1 MVRGWYQMSV
11 LSSSTMPWERDPSHL
26 QPSKAYLRV
35 RRVNRAIMETWF
47 REIST
52 VDVDTLPDQGG
63 IIYTAWHPGGLI
75 DPMLMMAALPGGL
88 TFAAKST
95 LFKIPILSRIM
106 KWINV
111 QPVQRAQDSDATP
124 DERKKSNSKLID
136 TLAELVA
143 NGERIAI
150 FPEGMSHSESH
161 AVEMK
166 MGAARI
172 LLEAHRRAV
181 AAGKPTPNIVPIGLH
196 YSDQHSFRERV
207 SLQINRSFETP
218 PMPGEEG
225 APQPSKE
232 ELEEHSEQAHDRTWC
247 RKVTSLLQTE
257 INRISHAQ
265 ESWEDRELVWRAR
278 RMIHTVRSGENVSKL
293 PYDEAVLGSRR
304 VRAAWQYLS
313 INDSERTEEIEA
325 KFKDHHRD
333 MERIQLRSWEL
344 KDRKKKISKKAFVKN
359 FAFWV
364 WSAAWMLGFV
374 TWSAMIA
381 TGVPYLFVRFFVS
394 MKANKQENKA
404 GIGSMKLLYSI
415 GLYPIWWLFCAI
427 TLGWFI
433 ASAASPLQNIN
444 LPGFIL
450 PVLAAIPWP
459 LVSILLLFWWP
470 VSARLHLKLYQR
482 LSKSWRNL
490 RLWFKLRSGQIEW
503 EALIQA
509 HQSLAIEM
517 ASIGNGLILPGDPD
531 WREPPTGKEDWEM
544 VQFRPSEG

>member
-1 MVRGWYQMSV
+1 MSV
-11 LSSSTMPWERDPSHL
+11 PTTASMAWESDPPHL
-26 QPSKAYLRV
+26 QPSKGYLRV

-52 VDVDTLPDQGG
+52 VDVDTLPEDGG

-95 LFKIPILSRIM
+95 LFKIPVLSRIM
-106 KWINV
+106 KWIDV
-111 QPVQRAQDSDATP
+111 QPVEREQDGVASP
-124 DERKKSNSKLID
+124 EERKKANSKLID

-150 FPEGMSHSESH
+150 FPEGMSHTESY
-161 AVEMK
+161 AVELK
-166 MGAARI
+166 TGAARI

-181 AAGKPTPNIVPIGLH
+181 AKGKPTPNIVPIGLH

-207 SLQINRSFETP
+207 SLQINRPLEAP
-218 PMPGEEG
+218 PLPQTDGS
-225 APQPSKE
+225 PQPSEE
-232 ELEEHSEQAHDRTWC
+232 ELVQHGEQAHDRAWC
-247 RKVTSLLQTE
+247 KEVTSLLQTE
-257 INRISHAQ
+257 INRTSHAQ

-278 RMIHTVRSGENVSKL
+278 RMIHTIRSGENVSKIS
-293 PYDEAVLGSRR
+293 YNEAVLGSRR
-304 VRAAWQYLS
+304 VRAAWQYFS
-313 INDSERTEEIEA
+313 VNDPDRTEEIET
-325 KFKDHHRD
+325 KFKEHHKD

-344 KDRKKKISKKAFVKN
+344 QDRRKKISKKAFVRN
-359 FAFWV
+359 LALWI
-364 WSAAWMLGFV
+364 WSASWMLGFV

-394 MKANKQENKA
+394 MKASRQENKA

-433 ASAASPLQNIN
+433 ASASSPLQDVN

-450 PVLAAIPWP
+450 PVLAAIPWM
-459 LVSILLLFWWP
+459 LVSIILLFWWP

-482 LSKSWRNL
+482 LSKSWKNL

-503 EALIQA
+503 ESLIQA
-509 HQSLAIEM
+509 HQALAMEM

-531 WREPPTGKEDWEM
+531 WQEPPAGKDDWEM

>member
-1 MVRGWYQMSV
+1 MLV
-11 LSSSTMPWERDPSHL
+11 LPSTTMTWESDPSHL
-26 QPSKAYLRV
+26 LPSKGYLRV

-52 VDVDTLPDQGG
+52 VDVDTLPEEGG

-95 LFKIPILSRIM
+95 LFKIPVLSRIM

-111 QPVQRAQDSDATP
+111 QPVQRAEDNVASP
-124 DERKKSNSKLID
+124 EERKQANSKLID

-150 FPEGMSHSESH
+150 FPEGKSHTESY
-161 AVEMK
+161 AVELK
-166 MGAARI
+166 SGASRI
-172 LLEAHRRAV
+172 LLEAHRRSE
-181 AAGKPTPNIVPIGLH
+181 AAGKPTPSIVPIGLH

-207 SLQINRSFETP
+207 SLQINRPVETP
-218 PMPGEEG
+218 PMPLQDG
-225 APQPSKE
+225 APLPNE
-232 ELEEHSEQAHDRTWC
+232 DEIGTYGDDAHDRAWC
-247 RKVTSLLQTE
+247 KEVTSMLQTE

-278 RMIHTVRSGENVSKL
+278 RMIHTIRSGENVSKIG
-293 PYDEAVLGSRR
+293 YNEAVLGSRR
-304 VRAAWQYLS
+304 VRAAWQYFS
-313 INDSERTEEIEA
+313 ANDPKRTQEIED
-325 KFKDHHRD
+325 KFKSHHNE

-344 KDRKKKISKKAFVKN
+344 KDRKKKISKTAFIKN

-364 WSAAWMLGFV
+364 WSASWMLGFV

-381 TGVPYLFVRFFVS
+381 TSIPYLFVRFFVS
-394 MKANKQENKA
+394 MKASKEENKA
-404 GIGSMKLLYSI
+404 GVGSMKLLYSI

-433 ASAASPLQNIN
+433 ASAASPLQSID

-459 LVSILLLFWWP
+459 LVSVILLFWWP
-470 VSARLHLKLYQR
+470 VSARLHLKLYHR

-503 EALIQA
+503 DSLIQA
-509 HQSLAIEM
+509 HQSLAMEM
-517 ASIGNGLILPGDPD
+517 ASIGDGLILPGDPD
-531 WREPPTGKEDWEM
+531 WLEPPTGKDDWEM
-544 VQFRPSEG
+544 VRFRASQG

>member
-1 MVRGWYQMSV
+1 MSV
-11 LSSSTMPWERDPSHL
+11 PTTSSMAWESDPPHL
-26 QPSKAYLRV
+26 QPSKGYLRV

-52 VDVDTLPDQGG
+52 VDVDTLPEDGG

-88 TFAAKST
+88 TFTAKST
-95 LFKIPILSRIM
+95 LFKIPVLSRIM
-106 KWINV
+106 KWIDV
-111 QPVQRAQDSDATP
+111 QPVEREQDGVASP
-124 DERKKSNSKLID
+124 EERKKANSKLID

-150 FPEGMSHSESH
+150 FPEGMSHTESY
-161 AVEMK
+161 AVELK
-166 MGAARI
+166 TGAARI

-181 AAGKPTPNIVPIGLH
+181 AKGKPTPNIVPIGLH

-207 SLQINRSFETP
+207 SLQINRPLEAP
-218 PMPGEEG
+218 PLPQTNGS
-225 APQPSKE
+225 PQPSEE
-232 ELEEHSEQAHDRTWC
+232 ELVQHGEEAHDRAWC
-247 RKVTSLLQTE
+247 KEVTSLLQTE
-257 INRISHAQ
+257 INRTSHAQ

-278 RMIHTVRSGENVSKL
+278 RMIHTIRSGENVSKIS
-293 PYDEAVLGSRR
+293 YNEAVLGSRR
-304 VRAAWQYLS
+304 VRAAWQYFS
-313 INDSERTEEIEA
+313 VNDPDRTEEIET
-325 KFKDHHRD
+325 KFKEHHKD

-344 KDRKKKISKKAFVKN
+344 QDRRKKISKKAFFRN
-359 FAFWV
+359 LAFWI
-364 WSAAWMLGFV
+364 WSASWMLGFV

-394 MKANKQENKA
+394 VKASRQENKA

-415 GLYPIWWLFCAI
+415 GLYPLWWLFCAI

-433 ASAASPLQNIN
+433 ASASSPLQDVN
-444 LPGFIL
+444 LPGYIL
-450 PVLAAIPWP
+450 PVLAAIPWM
-459 LVSILLLFWWP
+459 LVSIILLFWWP

-482 LSKSWRNL
+482 LSKSWKNL

-503 EALIQA
+503 ESLIQS
-509 HQSLAIEM
+509 HQALAMEM
-517 ASIGNGLILPGDPD
+517 ASIGDGLILPGDPD
-531 WREPPTGKEDWEM
+531 WQEPPAGKDDWEM

>member
-1 MVRGWYQMSV
+1 MLEPPSISMA
-11 LSSSTMPWERDPSHL
+11 WEKDPPHL
-26 QPSKAYLRV
+26 QPSKGYLRV
-35 RRVNRAIMETWF
+35 RRVNRAILETWF

-52 VDVDTLPDQGG
+52 VDVDTLPEEGG

-95 LFKIPILSRIM
+95 LFNIPVLSRIM

-111 QPVQRAQDSDATP
+111 QPVQRAQDNVGSDE
-124 DERKKSNSKLID
+124 ERKKANSALID

-150 FPEGMSHSESH
+150 FPEGMSHTESH
-161 AVEMK
+161 AVEIK
-166 MGAARI
+166 TGAARI
-172 LLEAHRRAV
+172 LLEAHRRA
-181 AAGKPTPNIVPIGLH
+181 AKAGKPAPSIVPIGLH

-207 SLQINRSFETP
+207 SLQINRTMETP
-218 PMPGEEG
+218 PLPREEG
-225 APQPSKE
+225 APLPSE
-232 ELEEHSEQAHDRTWC
+232 EEVEQYGEQAHDRVWC
-247 RKVTSLLQTE
+247 NSVTTSLQTE
-257 INRISHAQ
+257 LNRISHAQ

-278 RMIHTVRSGENVSKL
+278 RMIHTIRSGENVSKID
-293 PYDEAVLGSRR
+293 YNEAVLGSRR
-304 VRAAWQYLS
+304 VRAAWQYYAVNNPEKTL
-313 INDSERTEEIEA
+313 EIEE
-325 KFKDHHRD
+325 KFKSHHAE

-344 KDRKKKISKKAFVKN
+344 KDREKKISKTAFIRN

-364 WSAAWMLGFV
+364 WSASWMLGFV

-394 MKANKQENKA
+394 LKSSIDENKA

-427 TLGWFI
+427 CLGWFI
-433 ASAASPLQNIN
+433 ASADSPLQDFK

-459 LVSILLLFWWP
+459 LVAFILLIWWP

-482 LSKSWRNL
+482 LSKSWKNL

-509 HQSLAIEM
+509 HQSLAMEM
-517 ASIGNGLILPGDPD
+517 ASIGNGLVLPGDPD
-531 WREPPTGKEDWEM
+531 WRDPPAGKDDWEM
-544 VQFRPSEG
+544 VQFRAS

>member
-1 MVRGWYQMSV
+1 MSV
-11 LSSSTMPWERDPSHL
+11 PTTSSMAWESDPPHL
-26 QPSKAYLRV
+26 QPSKGYLRV

-52 VDVDTLPDQGG
+52 VDVDTLPEDGG

-88 TFAAKST
+88 TFTAKST
-95 LFKIPILSRIM
+95 LFKIPVLSRIM
-106 KWINV
+106 KWIDV
-111 QPVQRAQDSDATP
+111 QPVEREQDGVASP
-124 DERKKSNSKLID
+124 EERKKANSKLID

-150 FPEGMSHSESH
+150 FPEGMSHTESY
-161 AVEMK
+161 AVELK
-166 MGAARI
+166 TGAARI

-181 AAGKPTPNIVPIGLH
+181 EKGKPTPNIVPIGLH

-207 SLQINRSFETP
+207 SLQINRPLEAP
-218 PMPGEEG
+218 PLPQTDGS
-225 APQPSKE
+225 PQPSEGELVQHGE
-232 ELEEHSEQAHDRTWC
+232 EAHDRAWC
-247 RKVTSLLQTE
+247 KEVTSLLQTE
-257 INRISHAQ
+257 INRTSHAQ

-278 RMIHTVRSGENVSKL
+278 RMIHTIRSGENVSKIS
-293 PYDEAVLGSRR
+293 YNEAVLGSRR
-304 VRAAWQYLS
+304 VRAAWQYFS
-313 INDSERTEEIEA
+313 VNDPDRTEEIET
-325 KFKDHHRD
+325 KFKEHHKD

-344 KDRKKKISKKAFVKN
+344 QDRRKKISKKAFFRN
-359 FAFWV
+359 LAFWI
-364 WSAAWMLGFV
+364 WSASWMLGFV

-394 MKANKQENKA
+394 VKASRQENKA

-415 GLYPIWWLFCAI
+415 GLYPLWWLFCAI

-433 ASAASPLQNIN
+433 ASASSPLQDVN
-444 LPGFIL
+444 LPGYIL
-450 PVLAAIPWP
+450 PVLAAIPWM
-459 LVSILLLFWWP
+459 LVSIILLFWWP

-482 LSKSWRNL
+482 LSKSWKNL

-503 EALIQA
+503 ESLIQS
-509 HQSLAIEM
+509 HQALAMEM
-517 ASIGNGLILPGDPD
+517 ASIGDGLILPGDPD
-531 WREPPTGKEDWEM
+531 WQEPPAGKDDWEM

>member
-1 MVRGWYQMSV
+1 MSV
-11 LSSSTMPWERDPSHL
+11 PTTSSMAWESDPPHL
-26 QPSKAYLRV
+26 QPSKGYLRV

-52 VDVDTLPDQGG
+52 VDVDTLPEDGG

-88 TFAAKST
+88 TFTAKST
-95 LFKIPILSRIM
+95 LFKIPVLSRIM
-106 KWINV
+106 KWIDV
-111 QPVQRAQDSDATP
+111 QPVEREQDGVASP
-124 DERKKSNSKLID
+124 EERKKANSKLID

-150 FPEGMSHSESH
+150 FPEGMSHTESY

-166 MGAARI
+166 TGAARI

-181 AAGKPTPNIVPIGLH
+181 EKGKPTPNIVPIGLH

-207 SLQINRSFETP
+207 SLQINRPLEAP
-218 PMPGEEG
+218 PLPQTDGS
-225 APQPSKE
+225 PQPSEGELVQHGE
-232 ELEEHSEQAHDRTWC
+232 EAHDRAWC
-247 RKVTSLLQTE
+247 KEVTSLLQTE
-257 INRISHAQ
+257 INRTSHAQ

-278 RMIHTVRSGENVSKL
+278 RMIHTIRSGENVSKIS
-293 PYDEAVLGSRR
+293 YNEAVLGSRR
-304 VRAAWQYLS
+304 VRAAWQYFS
-313 INDSERTEEIEA
+313 VNDPDRTEEIET
-325 KFKDHHRD
+325 KFKEHHKD

-344 KDRKKKISKKAFVKN
+344 QDRRKKISKKAFFRN
-359 FAFWV
+359 LAFWI
-364 WSAAWMLGFV
+364 WSASWMLGFV

-394 MKANKQENKA
+394 VKASRQENKA

-415 GLYPIWWLFCAI
+415 GLYPLWWLFCAI

-433 ASAASPLQNIN
+433 ASASSPLQDVN
-444 LPGFIL
+444 LPGYIL
-450 PVLAAIPWP
+450 PVLAAIPWM
-459 LVSILLLFWWP
+459 LVSIILLFWWP

-482 LSKSWRNL
+482 LSKSWKNL

-503 EALIQA
+503 ESLIQS
-509 HQSLAIEM
+509 HQALAMEM
-517 ASIGNGLILPGDPD
+517 ASIGDGLILPGDPD
-531 WREPPTGKEDWEM
+531 WQEPPAGKDDWEM

>member
-1 MVRGWYQMSV
+1 MSV
-11 LSSSTMPWERDPSHL
+11 PTTSSMAWESDPPHL
-26 QPSKAYLRV
+26 QPSKGYLRV

-52 VDVDTLPDQGG
+52 VDVDTLPEDGG

-88 TFAAKST
+88 TFTAKST
-95 LFKIPILSRIM
+95 LFKIPVLSRIM
-106 KWINV
+106 KWIDV
-111 QPVQRAQDSDATP
+111 QPVEREQDGVASP
-124 DERKKSNSKLID
+124 EERKKANSKLID

-150 FPEGMSHSESH
+150 FPEGMSHTESY
-161 AVEMK
+161 AVELK
-166 MGAARI
+166 TGAARI

-181 AAGKPTPNIVPIGLH
+181 AKGKPTPNIVPIGLH

-207 SLQINRSFETP
+207 SLQINRPLEAP
-218 PMPGEEG
+218 PLPQTNGSPQRSEEELVQHGEE
-225 APQPSKE
+225 
-232 ELEEHSEQAHDRTWC
+232 AHDRAWC
-247 RKVTSLLQTE
+247 KEVTSLLQTE
-257 INRISHAQ
+257 INRTSHAQ

-278 RMIHTVRSGENVSKL
+278 RMIHTIRSGENVSKIS
-293 PYDEAVLGSRR
+293 YNEAVLGSRR
-304 VRAAWQYLS
+304 VRAAWQYFS
-313 INDSERTEEIEA
+313 VNDPDRTEEIET
-325 KFKDHHRD
+325 KFKEHHKD

-344 KDRKKKISKKAFVKN
+344 QDRRKKISKKAFFRN
-359 FAFWV
+359 LAFWI
-364 WSAAWMLGFV
+364 WSASWMLGFV

-394 MKANKQENKA
+394 VKASRQENKA

-415 GLYPIWWLFCAI
+415 GLYPLWWLFCAI

-433 ASAASPLQNIN
+433 ASASSPLQDVN
-444 LPGFIL
+444 LPGYIL
-450 PVLAAIPWP
+450 PVLAAIPWM
-459 LVSILLLFWWP
+459 LVSIILLFWWP

-482 LSKSWRNL
+482 LSKSWKNL

-503 EALIQA
+503 ESLIQS
-509 HQSLAIEM
+509 HQALAMEM
-517 ASIGNGLILPGDPD
+517 ASIGDGLILPGDPD
-531 WREPPTGKEDWEM
+531 WQEPPAGKDDWEM

>member
-1 MVRGWYQMSV
+1 MA
-11 LSSSTMPWERDPSHL
+11 WEKDPLHL
-26 QPSKAYLRV
+26 QPSKGYLRV

-52 VDVDTLPDQGG
+52 VDVDTLPEEGG
-63 IIYTAWHPGGLI
+63 VIYTAWHPGGLI

-111 QPVQRAQDSDATP
+111 QPVQRAQDSDASAE
-124 DERKKSNSKLID
+124 ERKKANSKLID

-150 FPEGMSHSESH
+150 FPEGMSHTESY
-161 AVEMK
+161 AVELK
-166 MGAARI
+166 TGAARI
-172 LLEAHRRAV
+172 FLEAHRRALE
-181 AAGKPTPNIVPIGLH
+181 AGKPAPSIVPIGLH
-196 YSDQHSFRERV
+196 YSDQHKFRERV
-207 SLQINRSFETP
+207 SLQINRAVETP
-218 PMPGEEG
+218 PLPREEG
-225 APQPSKE
+225 APQPTES
-232 ELEEHSEQAHDRTWC
+232 ELSEYGDQAHDRAWVGE
-247 RKVTSLLQTE
+247 VTTMLQTE
-257 INRISHAQ
+257 LNRISHAQ

-278 RMIHTVRSGENVSKL
+278 RMIHTIRSGESLSKIN
-293 PYDEAVLGSRR
+293 YNEAVLGSRR

-313 INDSERTEEIEA
+313 VHDAQRTEEIEE
-325 KFKDHHRD
+325 KFKLHHNE

-359 FAFWV
+359 FAFWL
-364 WSAAWMLGFV
+364 WSASWMLGFV

-381 TGVPYLFVRFFVS
+381 TGVPYMFVRLFVS
-394 MKANKQENKA
+394 MKASKEENKA
-404 GIGSMKLLYSI
+404 GIGSMKLLYSV

-433 ASAASPLQNIN
+433 ASANSPLQSFE
-444 LPGFIL
+444 LPGLIL
-450 PVLAAIPWP
+450 PVLAAIPWI
-459 LVSILLLFWWP
+459 LVSAILLFWWP
-470 VSARLHLKLYQR
+470 VSARLHLKLFQR

-503 EALIQA
+503 DTLIHA
-509 HQSLAIEM
+509 HQTLATEM
-517 ASIGNGLILPGDPD
+517 ASIGNGLVLPGDPD
-531 WREPPTGKEDWEM
+531 WNDPPSGKDDWEM
-544 VQFRPSEG
+544 VQFRPS

>member
-1 MVRGWYQMSV
+1 MSV
-11 LSSSTMPWERDPSHL
+11 LPSTAMAWESDPPHL
-26 QPSKAYLRV
+26 QPSKGYLRV

-52 VDVDTLPDQGG
+52 VDVDTLPEDGG

-95 LFKIPILSRIM
+95 LFKIPVLSRIM
-106 KWINV
+106 KWIDV
-111 QPVQRAQDSDATP
+111 QPVEREQDGVASP
-124 DERKKSNSKLID
+124 EERKKANSKLID

-150 FPEGMSHSESH
+150 FPEGMSHTESY
-161 AVEMK
+161 AVELK
-166 MGAARI
+166 TGAARI

-181 AAGKPTPNIVPIGLH
+181 AEGKPTPNIVPIGLH

-207 SLQINRSFETP
+207 SLQINRPLEAP
-218 PMPGEEG
+218 PLPQTDGS
-225 APQPSKE
+225 PQPSEE
-232 ELEEHSEQAHDRTWC
+232 ELVQHGEQAYDRAWC
-247 RKVTSLLQTE
+247 KEVTSLLQTE
-257 INRISHAQ
+257 INRTSHAQ

-278 RMIHTVRSGENVSKL
+278 RMIHTIRSGENVSKIS
-293 PYDEAVLGSRR
+293 YNEAVLGSRR
-304 VRAAWQYLS
+304 VRAAWQYFS
-313 INDSERTEEIEA
+313 VNDPDRTEEIET
-325 KFKDHHRD
+325 KFKEHHKD

-344 KDRKKKISKKAFVKN
+344 QDRRKKISKKAFVRN
-359 FAFWV
+359 LALWI
-364 WSAAWMLGFV
+364 WSASWMLGFV

-394 MKANKQENKA
+394 MKASRQENKA

-433 ASAASPLQNIN
+433 ASASSPLQDVN

-450 PVLAAIPWP
+450 PVLAAIPWM
-459 LVSILLLFWWP
+459 LVSIILLFWWP

-482 LSKSWRNL
+482 LSKSWKNL

-503 EALIQA
+503 ESLIQA
-509 HQSLAIEM
+509 HQALAMEM

-531 WREPPTGKEDWEM
+531 WQEPPAGKDDWEM

>member
-1 MVRGWYQMSV
+1 MA
-11 LSSSTMPWERDPSHL
+11 WESDPPHL
-26 QPSKAYLRV
+26 QPSKGYLRV

-52 VDVDTLPDQGG
+52 VDVDTLPEDGG

-88 TFAAKST
+88 TFTAKST
-95 LFKIPILSRIM
+95 LFKIPVLSRIM
-106 KWINV
+106 KWIDV
-111 QPVQRAQDSDATP
+111 QPVEREQDGVASP
-124 DERKKSNSKLID
+124 EERKKANSKLID

-150 FPEGMSHSESH
+150 FPEGMSHTESY
-161 AVEMK
+161 AVELK
-166 MGAARI
+166 TGAARI

-181 AAGKPTPNIVPIGLH
+181 AKGKPTPNIVPIGLH

-207 SLQINRSFETP
+207 SLQINRPLKAP
-218 PMPGEEG
+218 PLPQTDGS
-225 APQPSKE
+225 PQPSEE
-232 ELEEHSEQAHDRTWC
+232 ELVQHGEEAHDRAWC
-247 RKVTSLLQTE
+247 KEVTSLLQTE
-257 INRISHAQ
+257 INRTSHAQ

-278 RMIHTVRSGENVSKL
+278 RMIHTIRSGENVSKIS
-293 PYDEAVLGSRR
+293 YNEAVLGSRR
-304 VRAAWQYLS
+304 VRAAWQYFS
-313 INDSERTEEIEA
+313 VNDPDRTEEIET
-325 KFKDHHRD
+325 KFKEHHKD

-344 KDRKKKISKKAFVKN
+344 QDRRKKISKKAFFRN
-359 FAFWV
+359 LAFWI
-364 WSAAWMLGFV
+364 WSASWMLGFV

-394 MKANKQENKA
+394 VKASRQENKA

-415 GLYPIWWLFCAI
+415 GLYPLWWLFCAI

-433 ASAASPLQNIN
+433 ASASSPLQDVN
-444 LPGFIL
+444 LPGYIL
-450 PVLAAIPWP
+450 PVLAAIPWM
-459 LVSILLLFWWP
+459 LVSIILLFWWP

-482 LSKSWRNL
+482 LSKSWKNL

-503 EALIQA
+503 ESLIQS
-509 HQSLAIEM
+509 HQALAMEM
-517 ASIGNGLILPGDPD
+517 ASIGDGLILPGDPD
-531 WREPPTGKEDWEM
+531 WQEPPAGKDDWEM

>member
-1 MVRGWYQMSV
+1 MSAP
-11 LSSSTMPWERDPSHL
+11 SSANMPWEKDPLHL

-52 VDVDTLPDQGG
+52 VDVDTLPDEGG

-88 TFAAKST
+88 TFAAKAT
-95 LFKIPILSRIM
+95 LFKIPVLCRIM

-111 QPVQRAQDSDATP
+111 QPVQRAQDSDAAP
-124 DERKKSNSKLID
+124 EERKKANSKLID

-150 FPEGMSHSESH
+150 FPEGMSHTESY
-161 AVEMK
+161 AVELK
-166 MGAARI
+166 TGASRI
-172 LLEAHRRAV
+172 LLEAHRRAI
-181 AAGKPTPNIVPIGLH
+181 AAGKPAPSIVPIGLH

-207 SLQINRSFETP
+207 SLQINRPVETP
-218 PMPGEEG
+218 PMPMQDG
-225 APQPSKE
+225 APKPTE
-232 ELEEHSEQAHDRTWC
+232 DELLAHGEQAHDRAWC
-247 RKVTSLLQTE
+247 HEVTTMLQTE

-278 RMIHTVRSGENVSKL
+278 RMIHTIRSGENVSKVG
-293 PYDEAVLGSRR
+293 YNEAVLGSRR
-304 VRAAWQYLS
+304 VRAAWQYYS
-313 INDSERTEEIEA
+313 VHDSKRTEEIET
-325 KFKDHHRD
+325 KFKLHHKE
-333 MERIQLRSWEL
+333 MEHIQLRSWEL
-344 KDRKKKISKKAFVKN
+344 KDREKKISKKAFIKN

-364 WSAAWMLGFV
+364 WSASWMLGFV

-381 TGVPYLFVRFFVS
+381 TGVPYLFVRMFVS
-394 MKANKQENKA
+394 MKASKQENKA
-404 GIGSMKLLYSI
+404 GVGSMKLLYSI
-415 GLYPIWWLFCAI
+415 GLYPIWWLFCAVS
-427 TLGWFI
+427 LGWFI
-433 ASAASPLQNIN
+433 ASASSPLQDFK
-444 LPGFIL
+444 LPGLIL

-459 LVSILLLFWWP
+459 LVAAILLFWWP

-503 EALIQA
+503 DTLIQA
-509 HQSLAIEM
+509 HQSIASEM
-517 ASIGNGLILPGDPD
+517 ASIGNGLVLPGDPD
-531 WREPPTGKEDWEM
+531 WNDPPTGKDDWEM
-544 VQFRPSEG
+544 VRFRTS

>member
-1 MVRGWYQMSV
+1 MSV
-11 LSSSTMPWERDPSHL
+11 PTTSSMAWESDPPHL
-26 QPSKAYLRV
+26 QPSKGYLRV

-52 VDVDTLPDQGG
+52 VDVDTLPEDGG

-88 TFAAKST
+88 TFTAKST
-95 LFKIPILSRIM
+95 LFKIPVLSRIM
-106 KWINV
+106 KWIDV
-111 QPVQRAQDSDATP
+111 QPVEREQDGVASP
-124 DERKKSNSKLID
+124 EERKKANSKLID

-150 FPEGMSHSESH
+150 FPEGMSHTESY
-161 AVEMK
+161 AVELK
-166 MGAARI
+166 TGAARI

-181 AAGKPTPNIVPIGLH
+181 EKGKPTPNIVPIGLH

-207 SLQINRSFETP
+207 SLQINRPLEAP
-218 PMPGEEG
+218 PLPQTDGS
-225 APQPSKE
+225 PQPSDGELVQHGE
-232 ELEEHSEQAHDRTWC
+232 EAHDRAWC
-247 RKVTSLLQTE
+247 KEVTSLLQTE
-257 INRISHAQ
+257 INRTSHAQ

-278 RMIHTVRSGENVSKL
+278 RMIHTIRSGENVSKIS
-293 PYDEAVLGSRR
+293 YNEAVLGSRR
-304 VRAAWQYLS
+304 VRAAWQYFS
-313 INDSERTEEIEA
+313 VNDPDRTEEIET
-325 KFKDHHRD
+325 KFKEHHKD

-344 KDRKKKISKKAFVKN
+344 QDRRKKISKKAFFRN
-359 FAFWV
+359 LAFWI
-364 WSAAWMLGFV
+364 WSASWMLGFV

-394 MKANKQENKA
+394 VKASRQENKA

-415 GLYPIWWLFCAI
+415 GLYPLWWLFCAI

-433 ASAASPLQNIN
+433 ASASSPLQDVN
-444 LPGFIL
+444 LPGYIL
-450 PVLAAIPWP
+450 PVLAAIPWM
-459 LVSILLLFWWP
+459 LVSIILLFWWP

-482 LSKSWRNL
+482 LSKSWKNL

-503 EALIQA
+503 ESLIQS
-509 HQSLAIEM
+509 HQALAMEM
-517 ASIGNGLILPGDPD
+517 ASIGDGLILPGDPD
-531 WREPPTGKEDWEM
+531 WQEPPAGKDDWEM